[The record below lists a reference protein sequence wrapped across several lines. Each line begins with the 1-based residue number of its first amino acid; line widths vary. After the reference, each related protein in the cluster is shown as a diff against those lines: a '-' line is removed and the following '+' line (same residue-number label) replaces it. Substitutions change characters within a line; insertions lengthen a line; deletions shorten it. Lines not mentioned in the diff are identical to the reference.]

1 MYDYSILPNRIVLC
15 VDLRSFYASV
25 SCIKMGLDPLH
36 TKLAVVGDVNRSGS
50 IVLAATPPLKALGV
64 KKMVKWTPFAAMPEQ
79 FAGIREIIK
88 DKTKV
93 ERPTLTQDEQERIE
107 NTLLCSLLS
116 EEEILIT
123 YYEDGFLLTSYMN
136 VIDIDPLNKS
146 IICTDAFYNNMT
158 LKFIDIIDAK

>member
-1 MYDYSILPNRIVLC
+1 
-15 VDLRSFYASV
+15 
-25 SCIKMGLDPLH
+25 
-36 TKLAVVGDVNRSGS
+36 
-50 IVLAATPPLKALGV
+50 
-64 KKMVKWTPFAAMPEQ
+64 FAAMPEQ

-93 ERPTLTQDEQERIE
+93 ERPTLTQDEQELIE
-107 NTLLCSLLS
+107 NILLCSLLS

-123 YYEDGFLLTSYMN
+123 YYEDGFLLTSYMT

-158 LKFIDIIDAK
+158 LKFLDIIDAK